1 MTLNT
6 KVPNHD
12 THPNEGQILKLPEE
26 WGSQSIEVASFRYR
40 VPKLKPDDPNEEA
53 YVKIL

>member
-6 KVPNHD
+6 KVPIHH
-12 THPNEGQILKLPEE
+12 TYPNEGQILKLPEE